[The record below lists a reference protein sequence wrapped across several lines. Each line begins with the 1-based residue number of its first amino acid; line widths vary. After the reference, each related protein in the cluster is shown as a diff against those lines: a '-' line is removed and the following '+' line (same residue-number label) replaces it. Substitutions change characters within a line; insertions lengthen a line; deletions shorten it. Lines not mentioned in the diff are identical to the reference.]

1 MQNKD
6 DFEKKRKELE
16 LSLANEVMMSD
27 SSKNRLILKLLNL
40 LEEEINQE

>member
-16 LSLANEVMMSD
+16 LMLAGERSMSD
-27 SSKNRLILKLLNL
+27 NSKNKLILKLLNL
-40 LEEEINQE
+40 IEEEINQE